1 MMSNNDIR
9 TSAPAIFAEAPVDKA
24 SKHYTFVPT
33 TQLIDDF
40 RKLGWEVDRAK
51 QANSRVDPMHT
62 KHMVVLRNPEL
73 PMINGCAPEVVMIN
87 AHDRT
92 SSFKFLVGLFRFLC
106 ENGLIVSMNTFD
118 SLHVRHIGYEFED
131 LKEMMNN
138 VVDNTP
144 KLIDVIHQFDQSIM
158 SEAAQMEFA
167 SRAIA
172 ARFPEYI
179 NKTTKVVDIAS
190 VKDTID
196 MEALIKPMRSGDSPD
211 TVWAVYNRIQEKII
225 KGGFQRITLKD
236 SISRRVRPVTNIGL
250 DVAINKSLW
259 ELAAEY
265 AA

>member
-1 MMSNNDIR
+1 
-9 TSAPAIFAEAPVDKA
+9 
-24 SKHYTFVPT
+24 
-33 TQLIDDF
+33 
-40 RKLGWEVDRAK
+40 
-51 QANSRVDPMHT
+51 
-62 KHMVVLRNPEL
+62 
-73 PMINGCAPEVVMIN
+73 
-87 AHDRT
+87 
-92 SSFKFLVGLFRFLC
+92 
-106 ENGLIVSMNTFD
+106 
-118 SLHVRHIGYEFED
+118 
-131 LKEMMNN
+131 
-138 VVDNTP
+138 
-144 KLIDVIHQFDQSIM
+144 
-158 SEAAQMEFA
+158 MEFA